1 MDNSLLLN
9 VNTRFRTSAGG
20 VIIKGFLKK
29 SLKHNILAFKDSLLV
44 VTNSLLGDNAL
55 Q

>member
-20 VIIKGFLKK
+20 VILKGILKN
-29 SLKHNILAFKDSLLV
+29 SLKQYFGLWDGLLV

-55 Q
+55 L